1 MSVLSPMAG
10 FAHGVTAVTSRELR
24 GRMRGRRAFVV
35 LTVYLLLLAAIAFGI
50 YAYLQR
56 QADLDAALRLR
67 AGEDM
72 LGPLGGVS
80 PGFALSARV
89 GHLLFSGVLLL
100 ETLLV
105 LVLAPA
111 FTAGAIS
118 SEREHQT
125 LDLLVATPL
134 STLGVVLG
142 KLVSALAWVLILIVA
157 SVPLMSLVF
166 VFGSVGPEDVLR
178 AYALL
183 FTLAFG
189 MGAVGLFLS
198 ALVRRTQAATVLAS
212 IVVLVVALG
221 TIPVHA
227 LWGVLGTTATRSQ
240 DGVTTIRQPNR
251 GPEALLWLNPLIG
264 AMDLICTTAP
274 GGYDPLTCDYVA
286 AVTHTPFFG
295 GASDTV
301 VWNVGG
307 PMVDM
312 AIAVDGQAWAP
323 DGRRLVVEPPPL
335 PGDVPAPSVVAAS
348 FGFPR
353 DTFWPRNAAAFVV
366 LGVVLTLL
374 STQLVAPSR
383 RLRLRHRGRGTGSP
397 PVSPDASPEATP

>member
-1 MSVLSPMAG
+1 MSLLSPVTE

-35 LTVYLLLLAAIAFGI
+35 LTVYLVLLAAIAFGI

-56 QADLDAALRLR
+56 QADLDAALRARLE
-67 AGEDM
+67 GDSF
-72 LGPLGGVS
+72 GSLGGVS
-80 PGFALSARV
+80 PGFALSASV
-89 GHLLFSGVLLL
+89 GHMLFSGILLL

-125 LDLLVATPL
+125 LDLLVTTPL
-134 STLGVVLG
+134 STLGIVVG
-142 KLVSALAWVLILIVA
+142 KLVSALAWVLVLIVA

-178 AYALL
+178 AYVLL
-183 FTLAFG
+183 FALAFG
-189 MGAVGLFLS
+189 MGSVGLFLS

-227 LWGVLGTTATRSQ
+227 LWSVLGTTTTRNQ
-240 DGVTTIRQPNR
+240 NGLTTIRQPNR
-251 GPEALLWLNPLIG
+251 GPEALLWLNPLVG

-274 GGYDPLTCDYVA
+274 GGYERFTCDYVA

-295 GASDTV
+295 GTSEDDSVTIDFV
-301 VWNVGG
+301 RGVGIANG
-307 PMVDM
+307 DAVQAVAIDRPMV
-312 AIAVDGQAWAP
+312 
-323 DGRRLVVEPPPL
+323 VEEPTQTT
-335 PGDVPAPSVVAAS
+335 AS

-353 DTFWPRNAAAFVV
+353 DTFWPKNAAAFLV

-374 STQLVAPSR
+374 STQLVAPTR
-383 RLRLRHRGRGTGSP
+383 RLRIRRPGRGTGNRSATP
-397 PVSPDASPEATP
+397 EPSPEATS

>member
-1 MSVLSPMAG
+1 MSLLSPVTE

-35 LTVYLLLLAAIAFGI
+35 LTIYLVLLAAIAFGI

-56 QADLDAALRLR
+56 QADLDAALRVQD
-67 AGEDM
+67 GVDF
-72 LGPLGGVS
+72 GSVGGVS

-89 GHLLFSGVLLL
+89 GHMLFAGILLL

-105 LVLAPA
+105 LILAPA

-125 LDLLVATPL
+125 LDLLVTTPL
-134 STLGVVLG
+134 STVGVVVG

-157 SVPLMSLVF
+157 SIPLMSLVF

-178 AYALL
+178 AYVLL
-183 FTLAFG
+183 FCLAFG

-212 IVVLVVALG
+212 IVVLVLALG

-227 LWGVLGTTATRSQ
+227 LWSVLGTTASRSRT
-240 DGVTTIRQPNR
+240 GLTTIRQPNR
-251 GPEALLWLNPLIG
+251 GPDALLWLNPLVG
-264 AMDLICTTAP
+264 DMDLICTTAP
-274 GGYDPLTCDYVA
+274 GGYERFTCDYVA

-295 GASDTV
+295 GTSDV
-301 VWNVGG
+301 DQLFRRG
-307 PMVDM
+307 PDV
-312 AIAVDGQAWAP
+312 VDGDGVAWAVAEP
-323 DGRRLVVEPPPL
+323 AQPLVI
-335 PGDVPAPSVVAAS
+335 GDVFDDVANEQTATTS

-353 DTFWPRNAAAFVV
+353 DTFWPRNAVAFLV
-366 LGVVLTLL
+366 LGIVLTLL

-383 RLRLRHRGRGTGSP
+383 RLRIRRVRRGAASP
-397 PVSPDASPEATP
+397 PAEPEPSLEVTP

>member
-1 MSVLSPMAG
+1 MSLLSPVTG

-24 GRMRGRRAFVV
+24 GRMRGRRAFVI
-35 LTVYLLLLAAIAFGI
+35 LTIYLLLLAAIAFGI

-56 QADLDAALRLR
+56 QADLDAALRMR
-67 AGEDM
+67 NAEEWFGSI
-72 LGPLGGVS
+72 GGVS

-89 GHLLFSGVLLL
+89 GHMLFTGILVV
-100 ETLLV
+100 ETVLV

-111 FTAGAIS
+111 FTASAIS

-125 LDLLVATPL
+125 LDLLVTTPL
-134 STLGVVLG
+134 STLGIVVG
-142 KLVSALAWVLILIVA
+142 KLVSALAWVLVLIVA

-189 MGAVGLFLS
+189 MGAIGLFLS

-212 IVVLVVALG
+212 VVVLVLALG

-227 LWGVLGTTATRSQ
+227 LWSVLGTTTSRTQS
-240 DGVTTIRQPNR
+240 GVTTIRAPNR
-251 GPEALLWLNPLIG
+251 GPDALLWLNPLVG

-274 GGYDPLTCDYVA
+274 GGYEPYTCDYVA

-295 GASDTV
+295 GRANLDQPVEDGVIAFDRQGHDGVVQAVFMDAAKPMDIDPVNQPMAS
-301 VWNVGG
+301 
-307 PMVDM
+307 
-312 AIAVDGQAWAP
+312 
-323 DGRRLVVEPPPL
+323 L
-335 PGDVPAPSVVAAS
+335 
-348 FGFPR
+348 GFPR
-353 DTFWPRNAAAFVV
+353 DTFWPRNAAAFVG
-366 LGVVLTLL
+366 LGIVLTLL
-374 STQLVAPSR
+374 STQLVAPTR
-383 RLRLRHRGRGTGSP
+383 RLHLRLRRRGTGSP
-397 PVSPDASPEATP
+397 PIVTEPSPEAAP

>member
-1 MSVLSPMAG
+1 MSLLSPVTG

-35 LTVYLLLLAAIAFGI
+35 LTVYLLLLATIAFGI

-56 QADLDAALRLR
+56 QADLDAALRMR
-67 AGEDM
+67 TGEEWF
-72 LGPLGGVS
+72 GSLGGVS
-80 PGFALSARV
+80 PGFALSASV
-89 GHLLFSGVLLL
+89 GHMLFSGILLL

-125 LDLLVATPL
+125 LDLLVTTPL
-134 STLGVVLG
+134 STLGVVVG
-142 KLVSALAWVLILIVA
+142 KLVSALAWVLVLIVA

-178 AYALL
+178 AYVLL

-212 IVVLVVALG
+212 VVVLVLALG

-227 LWGVLGTTATRSQ
+227 LWSVLGTSATRSQ
-240 DGVTTIRQPNR
+240 TGITTIRQPNR
-251 GPEALLWLNPLIG
+251 GPDALLWLNPLVG
-264 AMDLICTTAP
+264 AMDLVCTTAP
-274 GGYDPLTCDYVA
+274 GGYERFTCDYVA

-295 GASDTV
+295 GSSGTDVIAADRTV
-301 VWNVGG
+301 AEGFFE
-307 PMVDM
+307 
-312 AIAVDGQAWAP
+312 AP
-323 DGRRLVVEPPPL
+323 PQPQVVRI
-335 PGDVPAPSVVAAS
+335 GKAMDDVVAQQPAVPG

-353 DTFWPRNAAAFVV
+353 DTFWPRNAAAFMV
-366 LGVVLTLL
+366 LGLVLTLL
-374 STQLVAPSR
+374 STQLVAPTR
-383 RLRLRHRGRGTGSP
+383 RLRLLPRGRGTHDTATVHAP
-397 PVSPDASPEATP
+397 PEAR

>member
-1 MSVLSPMAG
+1 MSVMSPVTG
-10 FAHGVTAVTSRELR
+10 FVHGVTAVTSRELR

-35 LTVYLLLLAAIAFGI
+35 LTIYLLLLAAIAFGI

-67 AGEDM
+67 NTDDGF
-72 LGPLGGVS
+72 GSLGGVS
-80 PGFALSARV
+80 PGFALSASV
-89 GHLLFSGVLLL
+89 GHALFSGILLL

-125 LDLLVATPL
+125 LDLLVTTPL
-134 STLGVVLG
+134 STLGVVVG
-142 KLVSALAWVLILIVA
+142 KLIAALAWVLVLIVA

-166 VFGSVGPEDVLR
+166 VFGSVGPDDVLR
-178 AYALL
+178 AYVLL

-212 IVVLVVALG
+212 IVVLVLALG

-227 LWGVLGTTATRSQ
+227 LWSVLGTTATRTA
-240 DGVTTIRQPNR
+240 GGLTTIRQPNR
-251 GPEALLWLNPLIG
+251 GPEALLWLNPIVG
-264 AMDLICTTAP
+264 AMDLVCTTAP
-274 GGYDPLTCDYVA
+274 GGYERLTCDYVA

-295 GASDTV
+295 GRADSEIDIV
-301 VWNVGG
+301 EDRW
-307 PMVDM
+307 
-312 AIAVDGQAWAP
+312 AVDIGDADGVAWA
-323 DGRRLVVEPPPL
+323 
-335 PGDVPAPSVVAAS
+335 VPAPERLVAVGRFPDVMGTSQAVAS

-366 LGVVLTLL
+366 LGVILTLL
-374 STQLVAPSR
+374 STQLVAPTR
-383 RLRLRHRGRGTGSP
+383 RLHLRLRGRGTGSRP
-397 PVSPDASPEATP
+397 TVTEPSPEVIP

>member
-1 MSVLSPMAG
+1 MSALSPVTD

-35 LTVYLLLLAAIAFGI
+35 LTIYLLLLAAIAFGI

-56 QADLDAALRLR
+56 QADLDAALRLTN
-67 AGEDM
+67 GEDWS
-72 LGPLGGVS
+72 GALGGVT

-89 GHLLFSGVLLL
+89 GHMLFSGILLL

-105 LVLAPA
+105 LILAPA

-125 LDLLVATPL
+125 LDLLVTTPL
-134 STLGVVLG
+134 STLGVVVG
-142 KLVSALAWVLILIVA
+142 KLVSALAWVLVLIVA

-166 VFGSVGPEDVLR
+166 VFGSVGPDDVIR
-178 AYALL
+178 AYVLL

-212 IVVLVVALG
+212 IVVLALALG
-221 TIPVHA
+221 SVPVHA
-227 LWGVLGTTATRSQ
+227 LWSVLGTTATRSQ
-240 DGVTTIRQPNR
+240 TGLTTIRQPNR
-251 GPEALLWLNPLIG
+251 GPDALLWLNPLVG

-274 GGYDPLTCDYVA
+274 GGYERFTCDYVA

-295 GASDTV
+295 GTGDRVIDVTGEGVAFGDGV
-301 VWNVGG
+301 IRAVEEVQ
-307 PMVDM
+307 PMV
-312 AIAVDGQAWAP
+312 IAQPMDERAAQ
-323 DGRRLVVEPPPL
+323 
-335 PGDVPAPSVVAAS
+335 PAAAAG

-353 DTFWPRNAAAFVV
+353 DTFWPRNAAAFLV
-366 LGVVLTLL
+366 LGIVLTLL
-374 STQLVAPSR
+374 STQLVAPTR
-383 RLRLRHRGRGTGSP
+383 RLRLRLRRRASGRP
-397 PVSPDASPEATP
+397 PTVPEASPEVTP

>member
-1 MSVLSPMAG
+1 MSLLAPVTE

-35 LTVYLLLLAAIAFGI
+35 LTVYLVLLAAIAFGI

-56 QADLDAALRLR
+56 QADLDAALRFR
-67 AGEDM
+67 NEEDVF
-72 LGPLGGVS
+72 GSLGGVS

-89 GHLLFSGVLLL
+89 GHMLFSGILLL

-125 LDLLVATPL
+125 LDLLVTTPL
-134 STLGVVLG
+134 STLGVVVG
-142 KLVSALAWVLILIVA
+142 KLVSALAWVLVLIVA

-178 AYALL
+178 AYVLL

-221 TIPVHA
+221 SIPVHA
-227 LWGVLGTTATRSQ
+227 LWSVLGTTATRAQ
-240 DGVTTIRQPNR
+240 NGLATIRQPNR
-251 GPEALLWLNPLIG
+251 GPDALLWLNPLVG

-274 GGYDPLTCDYVA
+274 GGYERFTCDYVA

-295 GASDTV
+295 GTGQGDET
-301 VWNVGG
+301 GRDG
-307 PMVDM
+307 PLVDFAFANGIAWRGDAVQVMVIDKPF
-312 AIAVDGQAWAP
+312 V
-323 DGRRLVVEPPPL
+323 
-335 PGDVPAPSVVAAS
+335 GDVEAVQATSS

-353 DTFWPRNAAAFVV
+353 DTFWPRNAASFVI
-366 LGVVLTLL
+366 LGIVLTLL
-374 STQLVAPSR
+374 STQLVAPTR
-383 RLRLRHRGRGTGSP
+383 RLRLRRRGRGTRTP
-397 PVSPDASPEATP
+397 PVIPDASPEATP

>member
-1 MSVLSPMAG
+1 MSLLSPVTD

-24 GRMRGRRAFVV
+24 GRMRGRRAFVI
-35 LTVYLLLLAAIAFGI
+35 LTIYLLLLAAIAFGI

-56 QADLDAALRLR
+56 QADLEAALRMR
-67 AGEDM
+67 TVDEWFGS
-72 LGPLGGVS
+72 LGGVS

-89 GHLLFSGVLLL
+89 GHMLFSGILVL

-125 LDLLVATPL
+125 LDLLVTTPL
-134 STLGVVLG
+134 STLGIVVG
-142 KLVSALAWVLILIVA
+142 KLVSALAWVLVLIVA

-178 AYALL
+178 AYVLL
-183 FTLAFG
+183 FSLAFG
-189 MGAVGLFLS
+189 MGAIGLFLS

-212 IVVLVVALG
+212 IVVLVLALG

-227 LWGVLGTTATRSQ
+227 LWSVMGTTTTRAQS
-240 DGVTTIRQPNR
+240 GITTIRAPNR
-251 GPEALLWLNPLIG
+251 GPEALLWLNPLVG

-274 GGYDPLTCDYVA
+274 GGYEPYTCDYVA

-295 GASDTV
+295 GRGDTPVEGVIAFDRQGVDVVQANFVDEAKPMDIDAANQPIAS
-301 VWNVGG
+301 
-307 PMVDM
+307 
-312 AIAVDGQAWAP
+312 
-323 DGRRLVVEPPPL
+323 L
-335 PGDVPAPSVVAAS
+335 
-348 FGFPR
+348 GFPR
-353 DTFWPRNAAAFVV
+353 DTFWPRNAAAFV
-366 LGVVLTLL
+366 GVGIVLTLL
-374 STQLVAPSR
+374 ATQLVAPTR
-383 RLRLRHRGRGTGSP
+383 RLHLRLRRRGTGS
-397 PVSPDASPEATP
+397 SPIVTEPSPEAAP

>member
-1 MSVLSPMAG
+1 MSLLSPVIG

-35 LTVYLLLLAAIAFGI
+35 LTIYLLLLAAIAFGI

-56 QADLDAALRLR
+56 QADLDAALRMR
-67 AGEDM
+67 NGDQWF
-72 LGPLGGVS
+72 GSLGGVS
-80 PGFALSARV
+80 PGFALSANV
-89 GHLLFSGVLLL
+89 GHMLFSGILLL

-105 LVLAPA
+105 LILAPA

-125 LDLLVATPL
+125 LDLLVTTPL
-134 STLGVVLG
+134 STLGVVVG
-142 KLVSALAWVLILIVA
+142 KLVSALAWVLVLIVA

-166 VFGSVGPEDVLR
+166 VFGSVGPEDVIR
-178 AYALL
+178 AYVLL

-212 IVVLVVALG
+212 VVVLVLALG

-227 LWGVLGTTATRSQ
+227 LWSVLGTSATRSQ
-240 DGVTTIRQPNR
+240 TGITTIRQPNR
-251 GPEALLWLNPLIG
+251 GPDALLWLNPLVG
-264 AMDLICTTAP
+264 AMDLVCTTAP
-274 GGYDPLTCDYVA
+274 GGYERFTCDYVA

-295 GASDTV
+295 GIRNGDAVEEVIAADRAIDEGFV
-301 VWNVGG
+301 KPGPPRIGGLG
-307 PMVDM
+307 PMD
-312 AIAVDGQAWAP
+312 
-323 DGRRLVVEPPPL
+323 
-335 PGDVPAPSVVAAS
+335 DVAGGSATAS

-353 DTFWPRNAAAFVV
+353 DTFWPRNAAAFLI

-374 STQLVAPSR
+374 STQLVAPTR
-383 RLRLRHRGRGTGSP
+383 RLHLLPRGRGTRGSATVHAP
-397 PVSPDASPEATP
+397 PEA

>member
-1 MSVLSPMAG
+1 MSLLSPVSE
-10 FAHGVTAVTSRELR
+10 FAHGVTAVTARELR

-35 LTVYLLLLAAIAFGI
+35 LTIYLLLLAAIAFGI

-56 QADLDAALRLR
+56 QADLDAALRAR
-67 AGEDM
+67 DGGDWF
-72 LGPLGGVS
+72 GSLGGVS

-89 GHLLFSGVLLL
+89 GHMLFSGILVL

-105 LVLAPA
+105 LILAPA

-125 LDLLVATPL
+125 LDLLVTTPL
-134 STLGVVLG
+134 STLGVVVG
-142 KLVSALAWVLILIVA
+142 KLVSALAWVLVLIVA

-178 AYALL
+178 AYVLL

-212 IVVLVVALG
+212 VVVLVLALG

-227 LWGVLGTTATRSQ
+227 LWSVLGTSATRSTT
-240 DGVTTIRQPNR
+240 GITTIRQPNR
-251 GPEALLWLNPLIG
+251 GPDALLWLNPLVG

-274 GGYDPLTCDYVA
+274 GGYERFTCDYVA

-295 GASDTV
+295 GGNRDVFGDRAIEDV
-301 VWNVGG
+301 AVALDAGFVK
-307 PMVDM
+307 PMPMDDIGVRPDDVDPRPN
-312 AIAVDGQAWAP
+312 ATT
-323 DGRRLVVEPPPL
+323 
-335 PGDVPAPSVVAAS
+335 S

-353 DTFWPRNAAAFVV
+353 DTFWPRNTAAFLV

-374 STQLVAPSR
+374 STQLVAPTR
-383 RLRLRHRGRGTGSP
+383 RLHLLPRGRGARGTPTRKTP
-397 PVSPDASPEATP
+397 PEV

>member
-1 MSVLSPMAG
+1 MSVLSPVTD

-24 GRMRGRRAFVV
+24 GRMRGRRAFVI
-35 LTVYLLLLAAIAFGI
+35 LTIYLLLLAAIAFGI

-56 QADLDAALRLR
+56 QADLEAALRMR
-67 AGEDM
+67 TVDEWFGS
-72 LGPLGGVS
+72 LGGVS

-89 GHLLFSGVLLL
+89 GHMLFSGILVL

-125 LDLLVATPL
+125 LDLLVTTPL
-134 STLGVVLG
+134 STLGIVVG
-142 KLVSALAWVLILIVA
+142 KLVSALAWVLVLIVA

-178 AYALL
+178 AYVLL
-183 FTLAFG
+183 FSLAFG
-189 MGAVGLFLS
+189 MGAIGLFLS

-212 IVVLVVALG
+212 IVVLVLALG

-227 LWGVLGTTATRSQ
+227 LWSVMGTTTTRAQS
-240 DGVTTIRQPNR
+240 GITTIRAPNR
-251 GPEALLWLNPLIG
+251 GPEALLWLNPLVG

-274 GGYDPLTCDYVA
+274 GGYEPYTCDYVA

-295 GASDTV
+295 GRGDTPVEGVIAFDRQGVDVVQANFVDEAKPMDIDAANQPIAS
-301 VWNVGG
+301 
-307 PMVDM
+307 
-312 AIAVDGQAWAP
+312 
-323 DGRRLVVEPPPL
+323 L
-335 PGDVPAPSVVAAS
+335 
-348 FGFPR
+348 GFPR
-353 DTFWPRNAAAFVV
+353 DTFWPRNAAAFV
-366 LGVVLTLL
+366 GVGIVLTLL
-374 STQLVAPSR
+374 ATQLVAPTR
-383 RLRLRHRGRGTGSP
+383 RLHLRLRRRGTGS
-397 PVSPDASPEATP
+397 SPIVTEPSPEAAP

>member
-1 MSVLSPMAG
+1 MSVLAPVSG

-35 LTVYLLLLAAIAFGI
+35 LTIYLLLLAAIAFGI

-67 AGEDM
+67 NGDDAFGS
-72 LGPLGGVS
+72 LGGVS
-80 PGFALSARV
+80 PGFALSASV
-89 GHLLFSGVLLL
+89 GHALFSGILLL

-105 LVLAPA
+105 LILAPA

-134 STLGVVLG
+134 STLGIVVG
-142 KLVSALAWVLILIVA
+142 KLVAALAWVLVLIVA

-166 VFGSVGPEDVLR
+166 VFGSVGPDDVIR
-178 AYALL
+178 AYVLL
-183 FTLAFG
+183 FALAFG

-212 IVVLVVALG
+212 VVVLVVALG
-221 TIPVHA
+221 SIPVHA
-227 LWGVLGTTATRSQ
+227 LWSVLGTTTSRSQ
-240 DGVTTIRQPNR
+240 SGVTTIRMPNR
-251 GPEALLWLNPLIG
+251 GPDALLWLNPLVG

-274 GGYDPLTCDYVA
+274 GGYERLTCDYVG

-295 GASDTV
+295 GQGAGDV
-301 VWNVGG
+301 
-307 PMVDM
+307 PMDGEV
-312 AIAVDGQAWAP
+312 IAVDVQA
-323 DGRRLVVEPPPL
+323 D
-335 PGDVPAPSVVAAS
+335 DVVALRKGMVAGIEQPMALDPAGRPMAS

-353 DTFWPRNAAAFVV
+353 DTFWPRNAVAFLV

-374 STQLVAPSR
+374 STQLVAPTR
-383 RLRLRHRGRGTGSP
+383 RLRLRWPRRGTARP
-397 PVSPDASPEATP
+397 PTDPDASPEVIP

>member
-1 MSVLSPMAG
+1 MSLLSPVTD

-24 GRMRGRRAFVV
+24 GRMRGRRAFVI
-35 LTVYLLLLAAIAFGI
+35 LTIYLLLLAAIAFGI

-56 QADLDAALRLR
+56 QADLEAALRMR
-67 AGEDM
+67 TVDEWFGS
-72 LGPLGGVS
+72 LGGVS

-89 GHLLFSGVLLL
+89 GHMLFSGILVL

-125 LDLLVATPL
+125 LDLLVTTPL
-134 STLGVVLG
+134 STLGIVVG
-142 KLVSALAWVLILIVA
+142 KLVSALAWVLVLIVA

-178 AYALL
+178 AYVLL
-183 FTLAFG
+183 FSLAFG
-189 MGAVGLFLS
+189 MGAIGLFLS

-212 IVVLVVALG
+212 VVVLVLALG

-227 LWGVLGTTATRSQ
+227 LWSVMGTTTTRAQS
-240 DGVTTIRQPNR
+240 GVTTIRAPNR
-251 GPEALLWLNPLIG
+251 GPEALLWLNPLVG

-274 GGYDPLTCDYVA
+274 GGYEPYTCDYVA

-295 GASDTV
+295 GRGDTPVEGVIAFDRQDVDVVQVDFVDEAKPMDIDAADQPIAS
-301 VWNVGG
+301 
-307 PMVDM
+307 
-312 AIAVDGQAWAP
+312 
-323 DGRRLVVEPPPL
+323 L
-335 PGDVPAPSVVAAS
+335 
-348 FGFPR
+348 GFPR
-353 DTFWPRNAAAFVV
+353 DTFWPRNAAAFV
-366 LGVVLTLL
+366 GVGIVLTLL
-374 STQLVAPSR
+374 ATQLVAPTR
-383 RLRLRHRGRGTGSP
+383 RLHLRLRRRGTGS
-397 PVSPDASPEATP
+397 SPIVTEPSPEAAP